1 MSVYVGIDVHRK
13 RSQVAVVAEDGK
25 VQLNKNVVNGTET
38 LLRLIGDLPAGTPV
52 AFEAAF
58 GWGWL
63 AQLLEDYGFEA
74 HLVHPLRC
82 KAIASARLKNDK
94 VDAAILAQL
103 LRADLLPEAWIAPPA
118 VRQLRALLRHRAG
131 LVRLRTQQQNRIH
144 AVVADFGYDRSG
156 SYLSGPGRGWLA
168 GLDLP
173 PVSREV
179 VADCLA
185 VIDGLAPV
193 IDRIDGE
200 LRQHAKADPRVKT
213 LTTLPG
219 VGQFT
224 ALVMLAEIG
233 DITRFGSARKLAS
246 WAGLTPTVRG
256 SDLTVRH
263 GHISKQGSAWL
274 RWVMNQAAQTAKR
287 SPEFSA
293 TYAAIAGRRGKKIAT
308 IAISRKLLT
317 RAWHLLATAREPGPT
332 GPDASTATAVHLQ
345 TGRVTKPRVSSLS
358 RHEPASG
365 RARSSD

>member
-13 RSQVAVVAEDGK
+13 RSQVAVVTEDGT
-25 VQLNKNVVNGTET
+25 VQLNKNTVNGTEP

-63 AQLLEDYGFEA
+63 VQLLEDYGFDP

-103 LRADLLPEAWIAPPA
+103 LRADLLPEAWIAPA
-118 VRQLRALLRHRAG
+118 EVRQLRALLRHRAS
-131 LVRLRTQQQNRIH
+131 LVRLGTQQRNRIH
-144 AVVADFGYDRSG
+144 AVAADHGYDRSA
-156 SYLSGPGRGWLA
+156 SYWTGPGRGWLA
-168 GLDLP
+168 ELDLP
-173 PVSREV
+173 AASREIV
-179 VADCLA
+179 GDCLA

-193 IDRIDGE
+193 IERIDGE
-200 LRQHAKADPRVKT
+200 LRLHAKADPRVKV

-256 SDLTVRH
+256 SDRTVRH

-293 TYAAIAGRRGKKIAT
+293 SYAAIAKRRGKKIAT

-317 RAWHLLATAREPGPT
+317 RAWHLLDQMQPA
-332 GPDASTATAVHLQ
+332 DASTPL
-345 TGRVTKPRVSSLS
+345 RRP
-358 RHEPASG
+358 
-365 RARSSD
+365 